1 MSMSTSNYDPAV
13 WVLLLLHN
21 CWSPI
26 EVSQKRKVL
35 ILQRK
40 RDQVVLDHVMQLSS
54 FIVTPTFSMQKCRG
68 KFFSSLETVT
78 ELFRQDMKRE
88 EGKVIIST
96 VRSLYHPIF
105 WSAQQQLFQKLGL
118 SLFQIHPKCD
128 WVLAAA
134 SIPKPFLRAMTC
146 IWTVKSEPIR
156 EPTKSSGA
164 TMFVV
169 FSHIFWQF
177 QYCINFYISSLKL
190 IFKVLQRFQ
199 NLPKTTSI

>member
-1 MSMSTSNYDPAV
+1 MSTSNYDPAV

-35 ILQRK
+35 VLQRK

-54 FIVTPTFSMQKCRG
+54 FIVTTTFSMQKCRG

-78 ELFRQDMKRE
+78 ELLFRQDMKRE

-105 WSAQQQLFQKLGL
+105 
-118 SLFQIHPKCD
+118 
-128 WVLAAA
+128 
-134 SIPKPFLRAMTC
+134 
-146 IWTVKSEPIR
+146 
-156 EPTKSSGA
+156 
-164 TMFVV
+164 
-169 FSHIFWQF
+169 
-177 QYCINFYISSLKL
+177 
-190 IFKVLQRFQ
+190 
-199 NLPKTTSI
+199 